1 MEENNRLV
9 GQLAIKSNLLPRKLN
24 QKFLHTLITFNL
36 IDTLASSLAAYIL
49 ILLSSSPTQASSE
62 PSKAKLLSQTTISP
76 DNIPGTIAISRFEIN
91 GNQVIPEEEIDRVL
105 QPYLF
110 RSISFIELLEAQQAI
125 TNLYIN
131 SGYLTSGAFIPPQ
144 TIVNRTIKVEIIEG
158 RIEEIKITG
167 LNRLRSEY
175 IRNRLAIA
183 SQPPLNQDK
192 LLNAL
197 QLLQLN
203 PLIKNIS
210 AELSKGINPGG
221 SFLEIEIEEADTLAL
236 ELNLDNQQTPS
247 IGSLRRQVT
256 IRENNLLGF
265 GDRFNVSYVNTDGSD
280 SLKELSYI
288 LPVGAYDST
297 IRLAHSRTNSK
308 IITASFEKLDLESKN
323 RFYEFTYQQPL
334 FQTPTKDLS
343 LGLTFT
349 QQKLRTSLM
358 DIGFPSLSRG
368 SDRDG
373 ITQISALRL
382 FQEYNNRSENHV
394 FAVRNQL
401 SLGIDAFDATI
412 NFNNSPDSKF
422 LVWRGQAQYLK
433 KLTPKTR
440 IFLRSD
446 LQLADR
452 SVVASEQ
459 FSAGGVLSVRGYNED
474 EILGDNGFFFSA
486 ELINTVWEIPEW
498 DLSLE
503 LNPFFDFG
511 RIWNSDSLLI
521 ETNTVSSIGVGLGL
535 FLGDKLT
542 ARVDWGFPLIDDNL
556 SGDSLQDKGVHFSLN
571 VKPFE
576 L

>member
-1 MEENNRLV
+1 MEGNNV
-9 GQLAIKSNLLPRKLN
+9 GRASMPIQTLAAVG
-24 QKFLHTLITFNL
+24 L
-36 IDTLASSLAAYIL
+36 IDMVAGSMAAYC
-49 ILLSSSPTQASSE
+49 LLSASPAQANPE
-62 PSKAKLLSQTTISP
+62 PSGAKLLSQTSISP
-76 DNIPGTIAISRFEIN
+76 DNVPGAITISRFKII
-91 GNQVIPEEEIDRVL
+91 GNQVIPQAEIDRVL
-105 QPYLF
+105 NPYLF
-110 RSISFIELLEAQQAI
+110 RPISFIELLEAQQAI
-125 TNLYIN
+125 TQLYVN
-131 SGYLTSGAFIPPQ
+131 RGYLTSGAYIPPQ

-158 RIEEIKITG
+158 RIEDIKISG
-167 LNRLRSEY
+167 LNRLHPEYVRS
-175 IRNRLAIA
+175 RLAIA

-236 ELNLDNQQTPS
+236 ELSLDNQQTPS
-247 IGSLRRQVT
+247 IGSLRRQVA

-265 GDRFNVSYVNTDGSD
+265 GDRLNISYVNTDGSD
-280 SLKELSYI
+280 SLQELSYVAP
-288 LPVGAYDST
+288 LGAYDGT
-297 IRLAHSRTNSK
+297 MRLAHSRTNSQ
-308 IITASFEKLDLESKN
+308 IITEPFERLDLESKD
-323 RFYEFTYQQPL
+323 RFYELTYQQPL

-343 LGLTFT
+343 LGVSFT
-349 QQKLRTSLM
+349 QQKLKTSLM
-358 DIGFPSLSRG
+358 DIGFPDLARG

-373 ITQISALRL
+373 VTQISALRL
-382 FQEYNNRSENHV
+382 FQAYNNRSENYV
-394 FAVRNQL
+394 FAVRNQF

-412 NFNNSPDSKF
+412 NTNDLPDSKF

-440 IFLRSD
+440 LLLRSD

-452 SVVASEQ
+452 PLVSSEQ
-459 FSAGGVLSVRGYNED
+459 FSASGVASVRGYNED
-474 EILGDNGFFFSA
+474 LILGDNGFIFSA
-486 ELINTVWEIPEW
+486 ELINTVGEIPKW

-511 RIWNSDSLLI
+511 RIWNSDDLAI
-521 ETNTVSSIGVGLGL
+521 ETNTVASVGVGLGL
-535 FLGDKLT
+535 FLGDKLS

-556 SGDSLQDKGVHFSLN
+556 SGDTLQDKGVHFSLN
-571 VKPFE
+571 IKPFE